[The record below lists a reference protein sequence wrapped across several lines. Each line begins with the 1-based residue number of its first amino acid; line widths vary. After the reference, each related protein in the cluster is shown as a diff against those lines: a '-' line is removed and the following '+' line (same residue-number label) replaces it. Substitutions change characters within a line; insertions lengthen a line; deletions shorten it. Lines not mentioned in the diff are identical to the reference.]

1 VKIIITGATG
11 FLGRNLA
18 ERFHADGLHVTATGR
33 SSLVGDELRKND
45 IHFKQA
51 DIMDLDQLN
60 NAFSHAD
67 CVIHCAAKSGPW
79 GKYRDFY
86 DTNVVGTRNVIKLCK
101 KHNIK
106 KIIFISTPS
115 IYFTGKDRYNISE
128 GEPLPDR
135 QASNYAKTKLI
146 SETELINLQHQGY
159 KVIVF
164 RPRAL
169 YGPYDNTII
178 PRILRLADQK
188 HMPLINN
195 GRALVDITYVDN
207 FVDAVRKS
215 LTAPDNVWNE
225 VYNISNGDPI
235 SVKKWFAQILTIF
248 DRPFKPKNVPESAA
262 KIIAG
267 IMEFGS
273 YLPFIKKEPAMTRF
287 TVGYMSK
294 SMTMSIDKAKQKLN
308 YSPQINNHQ
317 GFERYA
323 KWYHSKWTN
332 VN

>member
-1 VKIIITGATG
+1 MKIIITGATG
-11 FLGRNLA
+11 FLGKNLV
-18 ERFHADGLHVTATGR
+18 ESFHADGLQVTATGR
-33 SSLVGDELRKND
+33 SSAVGDELRKKSVP
-45 IHFKQA
+45 FKEA
-51 DIMDLDQLN
+51 DILDLYQLN
-60 NAFSHAD
+60 NAFSPAD
-67 CVIHCAAKSGPW
+67 CVIHCAARSGPW

-101 KHNIK
+101 KHYIK
-106 KIIFISTPS
+106 KVIFISTPS

-128 GEPLPDR
+128 SEPLPDR
-135 QASNYAKTKLI
+135 QASNYSKTKLI
-146 SETELINLQHQGY
+146 SETELMALQQKGY
-159 KVIVF
+159 QVIIF

-188 HMPLINN
+188 QMPLINN

-207 FVDAVRKS
+207 FVDVIRKS
-215 LTAPDNVWNE
+215 LTAPDNAWNE

-235 SVKKWFAQILTIF
+235 SVKEWFSQILTIF
-248 DRPFKPKNVPESAA
+248 DRPFNPKNVPESVA
-262 KIIAG
+262 KIVAG

-273 YLPFIKKEPAMTRF
+273 YLPFVKKEPSMTRF
-287 TVGYMSK
+287 TVGYMAK

-308 YSPQINNHQ
+308 YSPQISNQQ

-323 KWYHSKWTN
+323 KWYHSK
-332 VN
+332 